1 VSADITSMQDEDY
14 DYVPMDDKQECS
26 SVSNY
31 ETKFLTSQDCFVN
44 NGRQKPIVRSH
55 KFGEEI
61 SCNEQMYSIKMQNPK
76 SSDSTVR
83 VKSPNYTSM
92 LCTEGK

>member
-31 ETKFLTSQDCFVN
+31 ETKFLT
-44 NGRQKPIVRSH
+44 
-55 KFGEEI
+55 
-61 SCNEQMYSIKMQNPK
+61 
-76 SSDSTVR
+76 
-83 VKSPNYTSM
+83 
-92 LCTEGK
+92 